1 EQYIRHLQGGCRK
14 ALRRLIAD
22 RGLRIADSRFEGSV
36 SKDGSQHRNPQ
47 SAIERPFYVA
57 VEKILAGDERLREG
71 WAAHGT
77 TGYGFLNL
85 LNGLFVDPQNAEA
98 FSKLYRR
105 LAGVK
110 SDFADVA
117 YESKKL
123 ILATAMSSE
132 LHMLSR
138 RLDRISEQSRYTR
151 DFTFNSL

>member
-1 EQYIRHLQGGCRK
+1 YDPEQYLRHLQGGCRK

-22 RGLRIADSRFEGSV
+22 RGQIAERRSADSRFEGGR
-36 SKDGSQHRNPQ
+36 SKDVSQHRNPQ

-57 VEKILAGDERLREG
+57 VEKILAGEEPLRES

-85 LNGLFVDPQNAEA
+85 LNGLFVDSQNAEA

-110 SDFADVA
+110 SDFAGVA

-123 ILATAMSSE
+123 ILETAMSSE

-138 RLDRISEQSRYTR
+138 RLDRISEQ
-151 DFTFNSL
+151 